1 MATSPGAGPGIVTPP
16 TRMHGMRIAAI
27 DMGSNSFHMV
37 IVESRAGSFHLVERE
52 KEMVRLGERTL
63 SRGRLSAEAMRRGLD
78 TLREYKRLADAQRVD
93 KLIAAAT
100 SAVREAQNGEAFLDR
115 VGREIGFW
123 PQVLSGEEEAR
134 LIYLAA
140 LHSVHLEGRRALVMD
155 IGGGSVELALGAGER
170 ITWAASEK
178 LGVLRMTER
187 FVTSDPLSARDER
200 RLAAHVKERAAA
212 HAERARS
219 AGFDIVVGTSGT
231 ILALGSLAH
240 AAETGTPPESLH
252 HLTVSASALKDLR
265 KRLVASSFKDRR
277 RLPAMDERRADI
289 IVAGA
294 VVLDTILEAVQA
306 REIVLC
312 EWALREGLLIDY
324 LQAHPRSVAR
334 AEAYPDV
341 RRRSV
346 VSLAEKC
353 GYDEEHARG
362 VARLALDLFD
372 GTHRLHGLG
381 TRERSLL
388 EFAALLHDV
397 GRHVSY
403 PGRHKHTFYLIRNG
417 DLRGF
422 DPIDIEVLALVGR
435 YHRQGTPRKKNA
447 VFAALPGEDR
457 RAVRILSG
465 LLRLADA
472 LDRSHSGVV
481 KALSVREERGGLRLR
496 CEVAGDAGLEQ
507 WAARRRLEL
516 LAQTLERPLGL
527 EFAPR
532 AVAASAP
539 KVARASGG

>member
-1 MATSPGAGPGIVTPP
+1 V
-16 TRMHGMRIAAI
+16 RIAAI

-37 IVESRAGSFHLVERE
+37 IVESRAGSFHLIERE

-63 SRGRLSAEAMRRGLD
+63 SRGRLSADAMRRGLE
-78 TLREYKRLADAQRVD
+78 TLREYKRLAQAQRVD

-123 PQVLSGEEEAR
+123 PRVLSGEEEAR

-140 LHSVHLEGRRALVMD
+140 LHSIHLEGQRALVLD
-155 IGGGSVELALGAGER
+155 IGGGSVELALGTGER
-170 ITWAASEK
+170 IAWTASEK

-187 FVTSDPLSARDER
+187 FVASDPLSPRDER
-200 RLAAHVKERAAA
+200 RLAAHVKERIGA
-212 HAERARS
+212 HADRARA

-231 ILALGSLAH
+231 ILALGGLAH
-240 AAETGTPPESLH
+240 AASTGTLPESLH
-252 HLTVSASALKDLR
+252 HVTVPVAGLHELR
-265 KRLVASSFKDRR
+265 KRLVSSTFKERR
-277 RLPAMDERRADI
+277 RLPSMDERRADI
-289 IVAGA
+289 IVAGS

-306 REIVLC
+306 KEIVLC
-312 EWALREGLLIDY
+312 EWALREGLLIDH

-346 VSLAEKC
+346 VALAEKC
-353 GYDEEHARG
+353 GYDEEHART
-362 VARLALDLFD
+362 VARLAVDLFD
-372 GTHRLHGLG
+372 GTHRVHGLG
-381 TRERSLL
+381 ARERALL

-397 GRHVSY
+397 GRHISY

-422 DPIDIEVLALVGR
+422 HPVDIEVLALVGR
-435 YHRQGTPRKKNA
+435 YHRQGTPRKRNA
-447 VFAALPGEDR
+447 VFAALPRADR

-472 LDRSHSGVV
+472 LDRSHRGVV
-481 KALSVREERGGLRLR
+481 KALFVREDGGELRLR
-496 CEVAGDAGLEQ
+496 CEVEGDAGLER

-527 EFAPR
+527 EFVPR
-532 AVAASAP
+532 HSGSRATAQA
-539 KVARASGG
+539 ARA